1 MPCLKSSAGLG
12 CAGGRCQDLLSQ
24 ELIHHVWK
32 VGDLLEEYDVFLQ
45 FNSDGDD

>member
-24 ELIHHVWK
+24 ELIRHVRK
-32 VGDLLEEYDVFLQ
+32 VGDLLGEDVDLFQLTG
-45 FNSDGDD
+45 GD